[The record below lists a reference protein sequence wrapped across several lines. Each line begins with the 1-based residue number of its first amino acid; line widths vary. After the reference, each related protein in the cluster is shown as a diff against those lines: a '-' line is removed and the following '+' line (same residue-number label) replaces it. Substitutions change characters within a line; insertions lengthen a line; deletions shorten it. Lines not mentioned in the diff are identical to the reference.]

1 MAKRKDISLLEFYLG
16 LNYLIKRLENYDEIH
31 NLLKSIK
38 RKINRIN
45 HKYAEQLTSTIDQS
59 LDESKFNKLINKAA
73 PKFRY
78 TCNKLNK
85 LKDDIDANDWKVI
98 QSNLRKLK
106 HRKNT
111 TTIVISTDIYNNL
124 IEEADS
130 NYSNELIYNNILIK
144 KLIKM
149 SKNSH

>member
-31 NLLKSIK
+31 NLLESIK

-45 HKYAEQLTSTIDQS
+45 LKYAEQLTNTIDQN
-59 LDESKFNKLINKAA
+59 LNESKFNKLINKAA
-73 PKFRY
+73 PKFRG

-85 LKDDIDANDWKVI
+85 LKGDIDANDWKVI

-111 TTIVISTDIYNNL
+111 TTIIISTDIYNDL
-124 IEEADS
+124 IEQADS